1 MSENTLLEARKA
13 KFHYVREHVNPYP
26 ERYARTHELCEAA
39 KLLDGVQDVC
49 VAGRVTAI
57 RRMGKLSFVTLS
69 DMEGKLQIAVM
80 RDEVGED
87 TYDFFKR
94 GFDVGDFMGAEGEI
108 FTTKVGEKTREAI
121 ARIQGDI
128 PKVAI
133 KRTKDENE
141 LNEYEIMVAMTSA
154 NPDLRALVEAWA
166 EDTQFCWDGVAAR
179 LEWIALQSISLG
191 KVTLTNENN
200 NSVITEYD
208 VDYQI
213 DATQKVGFQTGSAAW
228 NTTGAKPFS
237 KDFKAIVAKAKKK
250 GIRLKYAFMNLDTFS
265 LMAQTEE
272 VVKLSASF
280 AANALNIAQTPSLE
294 QVNAAMKGLAYL
306 RGLQVVVIDQDITI
320 EKDDGS
326 RPFSGNPFADD
337 VVMFSESKV
346 LGSTYWKKPADMNLK
361 GSVAIKAMNGH
372 TCVKK
377 YSTEEPIEE
386 VTVGIANAFPAWL
399 SSGRSF
405 LMDTSN
411 STWTH

>member
-1 MSENTLLEARKA
+1 MQKSLMIGITERDMQAVINSYDLKPYYYPTLFPLKENYTLTWKALEAQVGLKIA
-13 KFHYVREHVNPYP
+13 GDLV
-26 ERYARTHELCEAA
+26 AR
-39 KLLDGVQDVC
+39 
-49 VAGRVTAI
+49 
-57 RRMGKLSFVTLS
+57 
-69 DMEGKLQIAVM
+69 
-80 RDEVGED
+80 
-87 TYDFFKR
+87 
-94 GFDVGDFMGAEGEI
+94 GASI
-108 FTTKVGEKTREAI
+108 NKKTRDAI

-133 KRTKDENE
+133 KRTKEENE
-141 LNEYEIMVAMTSA
+141 LNEYDIMVAMTSA

-166 EDTQFCWDGVAAR
+166 EDTKYCWDGVAAR
-179 LEWIALQSISLG
+179 LEWMALQSISLG
-191 KVTLTNENN
+191 KITLTNDNN

-208 VDYQI
+208 VDYFSAPE
-213 DATQKVGFQTGSAAW
+213 DRERKVGFQTGSAAW
-228 NTTGAKPFS
+228 DSTAAKPFS
-237 KDFKAIVAKAKKK
+237 KDFKGIVAKAKKK
-250 GIRLKYAFMNLDTFS
+250 GISLKYAFMNVDTFAA
-265 LMAQTEE
+265 MVQTEE
-272 VVKLSASF
+272 VVKLCASF
-280 AANALNIAQTPSLE
+280 AANALGIAHTPSLE

-326 RPFSGNPFADD
+326 RPFSGNPFADN
-337 VVMFSESKV
+337 VVMFSEGKV
-346 LGSTYWKKPADMNLK
+346 LGATYWKKPADMNLK

-405 LMDTSN
+405 LMDTAN

>member
-1 MSENTLLEARKA
+1 
-13 KFHYVREHVNPYP
+13 
-26 ERYARTHELCEAA
+26 
-39 KLLDGVQDVC
+39 
-49 VAGRVTAI
+49 
-57 RRMGKLSFVTLS
+57 
-69 DMEGKLQIAVM
+69 
-80 RDEVGED
+80 
-87 TYDFFKR
+87 
-94 GFDVGDFMGAEGEI
+94 
-108 FTTKVGEKTREAI
+108 
-121 ARIQGDI
+121 
-128 PKVAI
+128 
-133 KRTKDENE
+133 
-141 LNEYEIMVAMTSA
+141 MVAMTSA

-166 EDTQFCWDGVAAR
+166 EDTQYCWDGVAAR

-191 KVTLTNENN
+191 KVTLTNDNN

-228 NTTGAKPFS
+228 NTTSAKPFS

-250 GIRLKYAFMNLDTFS
+250 GISLKYAFMNLDTFA
-265 LMAQTEE
+265 LMVQTEE
-272 VVKLSASF
+272 VTKLSASF

-326 RPFSGNPFADD
+326 RITGNPFADN

-405 LMDTSN
+405 LLDTSN

>member
-1 MSENTLLEARKA
+1 
-13 KFHYVREHVNPYP
+13 
-26 ERYARTHELCEAA
+26 
-39 KLLDGVQDVC
+39 
-49 VAGRVTAI
+49 
-57 RRMGKLSFVTLS
+57 
-69 DMEGKLQIAVM
+69 
-80 RDEVGED
+80 
-87 TYDFFKR
+87 
-94 GFDVGDFMGAEGEI
+94 
-108 FTTKVGEKTREAI
+108 
-121 ARIQGDI
+121 
-128 PKVAI
+128 
-133 KRTKDENE
+133 
-141 LNEYEIMVAMTSA
+141 MVAMTSA
-154 NPDLRALVEAWA
+154 NPDLRALVEVWA
-166 EDTQFCWDGVAAR
+166 EDTQYCWDGVAAR

-191 KVTLTNENN
+191 KVTLTNDNN

-250 GIRLKYAFMNLDTFS
+250 GISLKYAFMNLDTFA
-265 LMAQTEE
+265 LMVQTEE
-272 VVKLSASF
+272 VTKLSASF

-326 RPFSGNPFADD
+326 RITGNPFADN

>member
-1 MSENTLLEARKA
+1 MQKSLMIGITERDMQAVINTYDLKPYYYPTLFPLKENYTLTWKALEAQVGLKIA
-13 KFHYVREHVNPYP
+13 GDLV
-26 ERYARTHELCEAA
+26 AR
-39 KLLDGVQDVC
+39 
-49 VAGRVTAI
+49 
-57 RRMGKLSFVTLS
+57 
-69 DMEGKLQIAVM
+69 
-80 RDEVGED
+80 
-87 TYDFFKR
+87 
-94 GFDVGDFMGAEGEI
+94 GASI
-108 FTTKVGEKTREAI
+108 NKKTREAI

-141 LNEYEIMVAMTSA
+141 LNEYDIMVAMTSA

-166 EDTQFCWDGVAAR
+166 EDTQYCWDGVAAR

-191 KVTLTNENN
+191 KVTLTNDNN

-213 DATQKVGFQTGSAAW
+213 DATQKVGFQTGSASW
-228 NTTGAKPFS
+228 NTAAAKPFS
-237 KDFKAIVAKAKKK
+237 KDFRAIVKAAKAK
-250 GIRLKYAFMNLDTFS
+250 GISLKYAFMNVDTFAA
-265 LMAQTEE
+265 MVQTEE
-272 VVKLSASF
+272 VVKLCASF
-280 AANALNIAQTPSLE
+280 AANALGVAQTPSLE

-320 EKDDGS
+320 EKADGS
-326 RPFSGNPFADD
+326 RVTGNPFADN

-399 SSGRSF
+399 SSGRSY
-405 LMDTSN
+405 LMDTAN
-411 STWTH
+411 NAWKH

>member
-1 MSENTLLEARKA
+1 MIGITEKDMQAVINTYDLKPYYYPTLFPLKENYTLTWKALEAQVGLKIA
-13 KFHYVREHVNPYP
+13 GDLV
-26 ERYARTHELCEAA
+26 AR
-39 KLLDGVQDVC
+39 
-49 VAGRVTAI
+49 
-57 RRMGKLSFVTLS
+57 
-69 DMEGKLQIAVM
+69 
-80 RDEVGED
+80 
-87 TYDFFKR
+87 
-94 GFDVGDFMGAEGEI
+94 GASI
-108 FTTKVGEKTREAI
+108 NKKTREAI

-141 LNEYEIMVAMTSA
+141 LNEYDIMVAMTSA

-166 EDTQFCWDGVAAR
+166 EDTQYCWDGVAAR

-191 KVTLTNENN
+191 KVTLTNDNN

-213 DATQKVGFQTGSAAW
+213 DATQKVGFQ
-228 NTTGAKPFS
+228 KPFS

-250 GIRLKYAFMNLDTFS
+250 GISLKYAFMNLDTFA
-265 LMAQTEE
+265 LMVQTEE
-272 VVKLSASF
+272 VTKLCASF

-326 RPFSGNPFADD
+326 RITGNPFADN

>member
-1 MSENTLLEARKA
+1 MQRSLMIGITEKDMQAVVNTYDL
-13 KFHYVREHVNPYP
+13 NPYYYP
-26 ERYARTHELCEAA
+26 TLFPLKENYTMTWKALETQVGLKIAGDLVAR
-39 KLLDGVQDVC
+39 
-49 VAGRVTAI
+49 
-57 RRMGKLSFVTLS
+57 
-69 DMEGKLQIAVM
+69 
-80 RDEVGED
+80 
-87 TYDFFKR
+87 
-94 GFDVGDFMGAEGEI
+94 GASI
-108 FTTKVGEKTREAI
+108 NKKTREAI

-237 KDFKAIVAKAKKK
+237 KDFKAIVANAKKK

-411 STWTH
+411 NTWTH

>member
-1 MSENTLLEARKA
+1 MIGITERDMQAVINTYDLKPYYYPTLFPLKENYTLTWKALEAQVGLKIA
-13 KFHYVREHVNPYP
+13 GDLV
-26 ERYARTHELCEAA
+26 AR
-39 KLLDGVQDVC
+39 
-49 VAGRVTAI
+49 
-57 RRMGKLSFVTLS
+57 
-69 DMEGKLQIAVM
+69 
-80 RDEVGED
+80 
-87 TYDFFKR
+87 
-94 GFDVGDFMGAEGEI
+94 GASI
-108 FTTKVGEKTREAI
+108 NKKTREAI

-141 LNEYEIMVAMTSA
+141 LNEYDIMVAMTSA

-166 EDTQFCWDGVAAR
+166 EDTQYCWDGVAAR

-191 KVTLTNENN
+191 KVTLTNDNN
-200 NSVITEYD
+200 NSVIT
-208 VDYQI
+208 
-213 DATQKVGFQTGSAAW
+213 AAW

-250 GIRLKYAFMNLDTFS
+250 GISLKYAFMNLDTFA
-265 LMAQTEE
+265 LMVQTEE
-272 VVKLSASF
+272 VTKLCASF

-326 RPFSGNPFADD
+326 RITGNPFADN